1 MTTVSDRR
9 HLTPVPV
16 DGPTRDL
23 TPPHDLDAE
32 RAVLGALLTGNHT
45 ALTDVTTTIT
55 AADHYKPGHELI
67 HDAIEHLWSRGEPV
81 DPITVGDHLHRTQQL
96 DRAGGRASLHE
107 LLNNAPIP
115 ATAGYHARIIAEHA
129 TRRRVLDLGNRLRAT
144 ALTPGDLDLEDLTTR
159 TSADLAQLPPHIPGV
174 APDTPD
180 DPWAPVDLADLIAHG
195 DMSGPTATLGTRRDG
210 KNLLYPGAIHSV
222 SGEPGSGKSW
232 FALVVVAQEIA
243 AGQDVLYVDFEDR
256 PQTLIA
262 RLRSLECTDDQI
274 TRHVRYIRP
283 HVALDPAAATRLDAH
298 AAGTT
303 LAIVDGIT
311 EAMTLHGLSLMDNE
325 DVARWLS
332 LIPHRLAA
340 HGPAVLQID
349 HVVKNSDSRGRY
361 AIGGQHKLAGITG
374 AAYKLL
380 TVKSFGKQAHG
391 HAKLVIDKD
400 RHGDIGPN
408 GTTVAELHMD
418 ATDLREN
425 APIRAWLD
433 HPTQSVDD
441 DGHFRPTVLM
451 ARVSDFL
458 AKSNGASGKAIT
470 SAVRGKRESVLDA
483 IAALITEGHIRVED
497 GPRGGSYHYLVT
509 PFSADENED

>member
-9 HLTPVPV
+9 HLTPVP
-16 DGPTRDL
+16 DNGTTRDL
-23 TPPHDLDAE
+23 TPPNNQDAE

-45 ALTDVTTTIT
+45 ALTDVTTTI
-55 AADHYKPGHELI
+55 AAHDHYRPSHELI

-81 DPITVGDHLHRTQQL
+81 DTITIGDHLQRTQQL
-96 DRAGGRASLHE
+96 DRAGGRAYLAE
-107 LLNNAPIP
+107 LLTNAPVP
-115 ATAGYHARIIAEHA
+115 ETAGYHARIVAEHA
-129 TRRRVLDLGNRLRAT
+129 TRRRVLKLADRLRAT
-144 ALTPGDLDLEDLTTR
+144 ALTPGDLDLDDLTTR
-159 TSADLAQLPPHIPGV
+159 TTTELAHLPPRIPGV
-174 APDTPD
+174 DADTPD
-180 DPWAPVDLADLIAHG
+180 DPWAPIDLADLIAHG
-195 DMSGPTATLGTRRDG
+195 DMAGPTATLVTRRDG
-210 KNLLYPGAIHSV
+210 KNLLYPGAIHSI

-232 FALVVVAQEIA
+232 FALVAVAQEITN
-243 AGQDVLYVDFEDR
+243 GHDVLYVDFEDR

-262 RLRSLECTDDQI
+262 RLRSLKCPDHLI

-298 AAGTT
+298 ASGTT
-303 LAIVDGIT
+303 LAVVDGIT

-325 DVARWLS
+325 DVARWLA

-441 DGHFRPTVLM
+441 DGHFRPTTLM
-451 ARVSDFL
+451 VRVSDFL
-458 AKSNGASGKAIT
+458 AKSNGVSGNAIRT
-470 SAVRGKRESVLDA
+470 GVRGKKDSIDDA
-483 IAALITEGHIRVED
+483 IAALVAEGHIRLED
-497 GPRGGSYHYLVT
+497 APRGGSFHYLVT
-509 PFSADENED
+509 PFTDDRDED

>member
-1 MTTVSDRR
+1 MSDHR
-9 HLTPVPV
+9 HLTPVP
-16 DGPTRDL
+16 DTGTTRDL
-23 TPPHDLDAE
+23 TPPNNLDAE

-55 AADHYKPGHELI
+55 ATDHYRPAHELI

-81 DPITVGDHLHRTQQL
+81 DPITVGDHLHRTHQL
-96 DRAGGRASLHE
+96 DRAGGRSYIADLH
-107 LLNNAPIP
+107 LHAPIP
-115 ATAGYHARIIAEHA
+115 DTAGYHARIVAEHA
-129 TRRRVLDLGNRLRAT
+129 TRRRVLTLATNLRAA
-144 ALTPGDLDLEDLTTR
+144 ALTPGDLNLDDLTARTTHDLE
-159 TSADLAQLPPHIPGV
+159 QLPPRIPGID
-174 APDTPD
+174 PDTPD
-180 DPWAPVDLADLIAHG
+180 DPWAPIDLADLIANG
-195 DMSGPTATLGTRRDG
+195 DMTGPTATLVTRRDG
-210 KNLLYPGAIHSV
+210 KHLLYPGAIHSV

-232 FALVVVAQEIA
+232 FALVAVAQEITN
-243 AGQDVLYVDFEDR
+243 GHDVLYIDFEDR
-256 PQTLIA
+256 PQTIVA
-262 RLRSLECTDDQI
+262 RLRSLECPDQLI

-283 HVALDPAAATRLDAH
+283 HIALDPAAATRLDTH
-298 AAGTT
+298 ATGTT
-303 LAIVDGIT
+303 LAVVDGIT

-325 DVARWLS
+325 DVARWLA

-408 GTTVAELHMD
+408 GTTIAELHMD
-418 ATDLREN
+418 ATDLRED

-483 IAALITEGHIRVED
+483 IAALIAEGHIRVED

-509 PFSADENED
+509 PFSADEDED